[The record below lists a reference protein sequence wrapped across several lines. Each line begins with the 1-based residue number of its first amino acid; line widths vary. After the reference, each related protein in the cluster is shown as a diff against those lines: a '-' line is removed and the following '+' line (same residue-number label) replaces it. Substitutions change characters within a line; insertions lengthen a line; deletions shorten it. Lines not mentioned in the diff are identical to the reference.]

1 VGHEADP
8 YQLRIGIRRFEIPEA
23 VVTDGPDGRHL
34 AG

>member
-8 YQLRIGIRRFEIPEA
+8 YRIGIRRFEIPEA